1 MSLNDFEFRENLGK
15 GSFGSVYIVK
25 RKENQKIYAMK
36 CVRLT
41 NLGEKEKQN

>member
-1 MSLNDFEFRENLGK
+1 MSLNDFEFREKLGT

-36 CVRLT
+36 RVKLI